1 MKRPAAPGA
10 PSGSSTP
17 SRMSSAATA
26 RSTAGPRHRAW
37 SGSARRARCAR
48 CARSIRQAH
57 GAYTHASQNAIKIA
71 SDLIQDLYRLEDL
84 PVARPEDI
92 KRAIGASIPAIETAL
107 GRGAGDILNRF
118 TISVGVIQGGIKINM
133 LPGHCRLEVDIRL
146 PVHDAW
152 GRDGRD

>member
-1 MKRPAAPGA
+1 
-10 PSGSSTP
+10 
-17 SRMSSAATA
+17 MSSAATA
-26 RSTAGPRHRAW
+26 CSTAGPRHPAW

-48 CARSIRQAH
+48 YARLTAH
-57 GAYTHASQNAIKIA
+57 GANTHASQNAIKIA

-84 PVARPEDI
+84 PVAQPEDI

-107 GRGAGDILNRF
+107 GRGAGDILDRF

-152 GRDGRD
+152 GPDGRD